1 MKTLNSNYQ
10 QYLSLDLIPV
20 QANQLAQAVSQFD
33 LLFADLQ
40 SAKEHLLDDVSNISH
55 HQKSNFENRK
65 LLIFCALGYSRS
77 SAILCAWLLKNKHV
91 DSVQHAIE
99 MIQTARPWIVIND
112 AQLKQLQLYHLK
124 LKGLAP

>member
-1 MKTLNSNYQ
+1 M
-10 QYLSLDLIPV
+10 LDN
-20 QANQLAQAVSQFD
+20 A
-33 LLFADLQ
+33 
-40 SAKEHLLDDVSNISH
+40 SNISY
-55 HQKSNFENRK
+55 HQKSNLANPK